1 MSRREQRS
9 ASALLFLSAY
19 LVALLLCPFYDPNA
33 LPSGLRAL
41 IALDASAMFIGFLGF
56 VLSFRRPLTTSGD
69 AHAE

>member
-1 MSRREQRS
+1 MGRLPSL
-9 ASALLFLSAY
+9 LLFLSAY
-19 LVALLLCPFYDPNA
+19 VTALLLAPCYDPNA

-56 VLSFRRPLTTSGD
+56 VLSFRRPLTPLGD